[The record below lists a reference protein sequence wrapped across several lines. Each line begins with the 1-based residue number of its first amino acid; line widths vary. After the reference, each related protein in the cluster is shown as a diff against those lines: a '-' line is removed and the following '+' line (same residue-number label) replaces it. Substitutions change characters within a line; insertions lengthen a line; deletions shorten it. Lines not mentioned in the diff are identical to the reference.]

1 MKIKTFILSFLSLA
15 VCGAVAAQ
23 ELRGTVRDAEG
34 QPLVGAAVYWAG
46 TNVGA
51 STDGMAPAA

>member
-51 STDGMAPAA
+51 